1 MNQIIPAKLQKSQVL
16 GNIIFYSLATAAC
29 SLLVS
34 YPYWLPCL
42 CSSIKHFLFSSI
54 PNVWSSLVNPKSL
67 FVVGNVIVAFL
78 VGESKIVGPRCSS
91 PIGENLERKQ
101 SVRSSN
107 SEQRKEEDGNRRRCL
122 IEESTKGDEVTEVK
136 EREIEEE
143 EIEEEQEVM
152 EGGGEKEEDEAG
164 LPAEELHKRVEEFIA
179 RVNKQRWLEAKEF
192 V

>member
-1 MNQIIPAKLQKSQVL
+1 MNQVIPAKLNSQVL

-67 FVVGNVIVAFL
+67 FVVGNVIVVFL

-91 PIGENLERKQ
+91 PIVENLDCQQ
-101 SVRSSN
+101 SFRSSD
-107 SEQRKEEDGNRRRCL
+107 SEQTKEEDGNRGRCL
-122 IEESTKGDEVTEVK
+122 IEESTKGDDEVTEVK
-136 EREIEEE
+136 ERKT
-143 EIEEEQEVM
+143 EEEQEVM
-152 EGGGEKEEDEAG
+152 EGDGEKEEEEAG
-164 LPAEELHKRVEEFIA
+164 LPAEELRKRVEEFIA
-179 RVNKQRWLEAKEF
+179 RVNKQRWLEGKEF